1 MGEKSYSK
9 GRVSSLKSGRN
20 KMFILRSVSF
30 KVFLCVTLVLLTLS
44 CSGNKQ
50 EGKRTSTDTSS
61 MTTRGTQGGY

>member
-1 MGEKSYSK
+1 MSKESYSK
-9 GRVSSLKSGRN
+9 GRVSSLKNGGN
-20 KMFILRSVSF
+20 KIRRLRLILF